1 MKQRNYLLS
10 SGYHMNFVF
19 NLRPTIRKLSLI
31 IVILFAIPQSVF
43 ARIELNVTRVG
54 FSTLNS
60 ASVVRSGAW
69 VPVIVDIALIDQPA
83 FDGVVRIAQF
93 DVDGDE
99 CFDSVE
105 VHLREDTGGTQR
117 VYLYTPSNPTKN
129 EGRYRVELLNMDMEA
144 IEVVTDGELRYVAEP
159 SQSPE
164 VIHDNEVLLLSVSTG
179 TIGHIKDLLDVSED
193 KIFTRPIR
201 IAHMSTADLPMLW
214 IGLEMVDFIVWDDA
228 NPDELNPMQIDAL
241 LLWVRHGGILLIASS
256 RTAGALSMNSG
267 IEKILPVQIGELVS
281 VNNLPNMRESLLGEP
296 IVEAGRISLLDDET
310 KDDWFQ
316 QPFLSPVP
324 VVRCELYE
332 HATSIVHEKSIDSP
346 IISRTSLG
354 RGTVIFSG
362 VTLKDLF
369 SGDGEPAD
377 FFQNIFSLNV
387 VADQKSMDVR
397 RISLFNNI
405 LNAVSFST
413 SSSLYLLIA
422 FVFSIGYLVT
432 ATGGTWWILGKRG
445 WRKHSWTAFAA
456 VAVIAST
463 LSVIIVNA
471 VQGFGATLH
480 QIAIVD
486 VQTDDPYGQATVFF
500 GVKVSSDRVMDFW
513 LPSDP
518 ISASE
523 PIASTCSL
531 KPFPTSNEMNEVNSS
546 FADPQPYRLVP
557 ASAVVGH
564 VRLRS
569 TLKRFEG
576 RWEGPLG
583 GTFSGSIAIKNR
595 MITEDSY
602 VINDLGVDLHD
613 CCLIQT
619 DLDFSSKNKGFRNEG
634 IYVYEIGDLPAEK
647 SRVLLA
653 PKCYKIDRTKPTNIP
668 DRPSLATAQSAWSQ
682 PFQSILSGQSF
693 FSDNKI
699 GIALGEEHKALLL
712 ISTLGEFDPE
722 QHAGKM
728 QRFMGISTWSHD
740 RLRQLDMQ
748 REFRRDTVIL
758 IGFANDP
765 GPMRLFR
772 RSGDRPY
779 RILKPDMRKSWSM
792 VRIRIPV
799 TLLDSSGEIETRN

>member
-1 MKQRNYLLS
+1 
-10 SGYHMNFVF
+10 MNFVI
-19 NLRPTIRKLSLI
+19 NLNPTLRKLLLI
-31 IVILFAIPQSVF
+31 VMILFAIPQSVS

-54 FSTLNS
+54 FATMDST
-60 ASVVRSGAW
+60 SVVRSGAW

-83 FDGVVRIAQF
+83 FDGSVRITQF

-99 CFDSVE
+99 CFDSIE

-117 VYLYTPSNPTKN
+117 VYLYTPANPIKN
-129 EGRYRVELLNMDMEA
+129 QGRYRVELLNMDMEA
-144 IEVVTDGELRYVAEP
+144 IEVVTDGELRFIAEP
-159 SQSPE
+159 PQPPE
-164 VIHDNEVLLLSVSTG
+164 VIHDNDILLLSISTG

-193 KIFTRPIR
+193 KVFTRRIH
-201 IAHMSTADLPMLW
+201 IAHMSTTDLPLLW
-214 IGLEMVDFIVWDDA
+214 IGLEMVDYIIWDDA
-228 NPDELNPMQIDAL
+228 NPDDLDPMQIDAL
-241 LLWVRHGGILLIASS
+241 LTWVRHGGFILIASS
-256 RTAGALSMNSG
+256 RTAGALRMNPG

-281 VNNLPNMRESLLGEP
+281 VNNLPDMRKSLLGKP
-296 IVEAGRISLLDDET
+296 VVEKGRLSLFDDET
-310 KDDWFQ
+310 KDKWFH
-316 QPFLSPVP
+316 QPFFSPVP
-324 VVRCELYE
+324 VVRCELYD
-332 HATSIVHEKSIDSP
+332 HASSIVHEKNIDSP
-346 IISRTSLG
+346 IISRTTLG

-387 VADQKSMDVR
+387 VADEKSLAVR
-397 RISLFNNI
+397 QISLFNNI

-422 FVFSIGYLVT
+422 FIFSIGYLVIS
-432 ATGGTWWILGKRG
+432 TGGTWWILGKRG

-456 VAVIAST
+456 VAMIAST

-471 VQGFGATLH
+471 IQGFGATLH

-523 PIASTCSL
+523 PLATSCSL
-531 KPFPTSNEMNEVNSS
+531 KPFPASNDYNDMTSS

-557 ASAVVGH
+557 ASAVAGN
-564 VRLRS
+564 VRLRA

-602 VINDLGVDLHD
+602 VINDLGVNLHD

-619 DLDFSSKNKGFRNEG
+619 DLDFSSTNKGFRSEG
-634 IYVYEIGDLPAEK
+634 IYVYEIGDLPADRSK
-647 SRVLLA
+647 VLLA
-653 PKCYKIDRTKPTNIP
+653 QKCYKIDRTQPTINP
-668 DRPSLATAQSAWSQ
+668 DRPSLAKAQRAWSQ
-682 PFQSILSGQSF
+682 PFQSILSGNSF
-693 FSDNKI
+693 YSNNKI

-722 QHAGKM
+722 HHAGKM
-728 QRFMGISTWSHD
+728 QHFMGISTWSHD

-748 REFRRDTVIL
+748 REFRRDTIIL
-758 IGFANDP
+758 IGFAEDP

-779 RILKPDMRKSWSM
+779 RLLKPDVRKSWSM
-792 VRIRIPV
+792 YRIRIPV
-799 TLLDSSGEIETRN
+799 TLIDSSGELDTQN